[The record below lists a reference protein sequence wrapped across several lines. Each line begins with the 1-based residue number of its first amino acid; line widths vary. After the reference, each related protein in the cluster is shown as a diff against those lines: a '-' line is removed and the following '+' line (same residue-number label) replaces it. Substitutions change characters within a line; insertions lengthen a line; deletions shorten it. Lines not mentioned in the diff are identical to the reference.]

1 MAAAYSTTSADTVKR
16 TAYEVVTDRILAQ
29 LEAGTAPW
37 HKPWGTRNADG
48 SVAMPKNLISGK
60 VYRGINLLLTLSA
73 GYESQYWLT
82 FKQAKDLGGH
92 VKAGEHSLPI
102 TFWQFGK
109 DTEEQDG
116 ETTERRWAFCR
127 IYHIFNLQ
135 QCEIPGLDMTPSDGP
150 KNTFNA
156 IEACERVAAGYRGPD
171 VKHGYNRACYMP
183 GFDKIEMPSR
193 ETFHSPEEY
202 YSTLFH
208 EMTHSTGHP
217 SRLKREGITE
227 AHFFGDKVYS
237 KEELVAE
244 MGAAFLCGHTGIEN
258 KTIDNS
264 ASYIQSWLK
273 VLRGDS
279 KLVIS
284 AASAAQRAA
293 DLILGVNSQQG
304 VD

>member
-1 MAAAYSTTSADTVKR
+1 MAETYPTTASAKR
-16 TAYEVVTDRILAQ
+16 NAFDIITNRIIAQ

-60 VYRGINLLLTLSA
+60 VYWGINLLLTLSA

-109 DTEEQDG
+109 EEEQTPEGDTE
-116 ETTERRWAFCR
+116 TRRWAFCR
-127 IYHIFNLQ
+127 LYHIFNLQ

-156 IEACERVAAGYRGPD
+156 IEACERVAAGYHGPEL
-171 VKHGYNRACYMP
+171 KHGYNRACYMP